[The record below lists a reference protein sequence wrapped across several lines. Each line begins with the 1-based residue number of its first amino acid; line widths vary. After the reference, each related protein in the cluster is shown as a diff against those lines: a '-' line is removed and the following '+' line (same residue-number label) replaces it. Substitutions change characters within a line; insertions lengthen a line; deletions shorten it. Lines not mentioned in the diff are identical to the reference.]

1 MSDLP
6 TPERRTEL
14 RQWAM
19 TDMPHDRVIGLHPQE
34 LLALLD
40 ATEPV
45 HGGAAAKL
53 IIRLIDIRSGPAVDV
68 ACKLD
73 ALCLDAAS
81 LIERLAR
88 DAARY
93 KAARKTMSVKYED
106 LLNQLGATDA

>member
-1 MSDLP
+1 MTDLP
-6 TPERRTEL
+6 TPERRAELRGLPGRDTLTDTEL
-14 RQWAM
+14 
-19 TDMPHDRVIGLHPQE
+19 T
-34 LLALLD
+34 ALLD

-45 HGGAAAKL
+45 HGGAAAEL
-53 IIRLIDIRSGPAVDV
+53 IKRLLDIRSGPAVDV